1 MRNLIRFLLRYNQVI
16 VFMILE
22 FFAIFFLIRY
32 NQYQKAMAVGMFQ
45 NITGF
50 YHSKVFSLTEY
61 LNLRETN
68 EKLAEENTRLKNAL
82 ELVYRGDEM
91 FFYRKEDTVYQQ
103 QYYMTS
109 AKVINNSSNKQRN
122 FITLNKG
129 FEHGIEKE
137 MGVVSSEGVVG
148 VVYDVSKR
156 FSTVI
161 SLLNINFRISAKIKK
176 NNYFGSLAWDGQH
189 YDRAVLNEI
198 PFHVDI
204 SKGDTI
210 ITSGYSTIFP
220 EGTLIGVIYDFHIED
235 GNFYKIT
242 VDLSTDFRQLT
253 YVNVIR
259 NLTKTEQTQLEKSTE
274 ND

>member
-1 MRNLIRFLLRYNQVI
+1 MRNLIRFLLRYNLVI
-16 VFMILE
+16 VFLILE
-22 FFAIFFLIRY
+22 FFAIFILIRF
-32 NQYQKAMAVGMFQ
+32 NQYQKATVVGIFQ

-61 LNLRETN
+61 LHLRETN

-91 FFYRKEDTVYQQ
+91 FFYRREDTTYQQ

-109 AKVINNSSNKQRN
+109 AKVINNSTNKQRN

-129 FEHGIEKE
+129 SEHGIEKE

-148 VVYDVSKR
+148 VVFGVSKR

-161 SLLNINFRISAKIKK
+161 SLLNTNFRVSAKIKK
-176 NNYFGSLAWDGQH
+176 NNYFGSLAWDGRH

-198 PFHVDI
+198 PFHVEI

-220 EGTLIGVIYDFHIED
+220 EGTMIGVIHDFSIED
-235 GNFYKIT
+235 GNFYEII

-259 NLTKTEQTQLEKSTE
+259 NLTRMEQSELENRTE